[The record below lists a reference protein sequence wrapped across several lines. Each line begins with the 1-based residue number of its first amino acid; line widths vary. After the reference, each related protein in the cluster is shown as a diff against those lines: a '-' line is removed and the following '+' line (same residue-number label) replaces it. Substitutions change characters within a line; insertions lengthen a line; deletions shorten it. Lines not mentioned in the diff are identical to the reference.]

1 LKFDAKILQGRLGN
15 GGIPTGIAVIAAL
28 TPPTMLREK
37 LALPRVRQLVND
49 EIFAELAF
57 SLRKN
62 KCARLAAPARAVQCT
77 SAPKSFR

>member
-1 LKFDAKILQGRLGN
+1 
-15 GGIPTGIAVIAAL
+15 VIAAL
-28 TPPTMLREK
+28 TPPAMLREK

-62 KCARLAAPARAVQCT
+62 KCATPSRATWRL
-77 SAPKSFR
+77 PKIKHPRRLRRGVYAIGVSPKPVFT